1 MPSITST
8 PSQIAVQS
16 KVASDSTKPATP
28 APKTEVPQV
37 VKDLHKDNLKLSR
50 GVSPLITIPGSAVVS
65 GLVGAATGGIITSS
79 VELFGKGGAVK
90 EAFGAGALIGG
101 AAGVVSGTVV
111 AHMAKNKTQATLY
124 SALAGFGTGAVIG
137 GAKIKTLPAALAMG
151 AFGAIS
157 GAVSGFTTAK
167 LLGK

>member
-1 MPSITST
+1 MPAITST
-8 PSQIAVQS
+8 PQAPVTPAINKLPAE
-16 KVASDSTKPATP
+16 TKPATP
-28 APKTEVPQV
+28 AKTEAPQV
-37 VKDLHKDNLKLSR
+37 VKDLQKDSVS
-50 GVSPLITIPGSAVVS
+50 VSPIITIPGSALVS
-65 GLVGAATGGIITSS
+65 GLAGAATGGVITSAIDIFS
-79 VELFGKGGAVK
+79 KGGAVK

-101 AAGVVSGTVV
+101 ATGVVSGAVI

-137 GAKIKTLPAALAMG
+137 GVKIKTLPAALAMG
-151 AFGAIS
+151 AIGAVS